1 MLEWLIQLL
10 RNPGPVLQTGGYPVL
25 IAIVFAETG
34 LFFGFFLPGDSLL
47 VTAGALVS
55 GGWINPFGLS
65 TFQNLL
71 LMNAV
76 LIVTAVVGD
85 AVGFGFGAKTGPALF
100 KREQSFFFR
109 KDRLLAAQRY
119 YEKHGGKTIII
130 ARFVPF
136 LRTFAPIVAGIG
148 KMQYRRFL
156 QFNVL
161 GGVGWVVSMTFLGYF
176 LGKVMDAK
184 QIERV
189 VYLVILVSISP
200 IVIGYLKARFG
211 KKAEDGEPAPQ
222 GAAATDK
229 GD

>member
-1 MLEWLIQLL
+1 MLDWILQLL
-10 RNPGPVLQTGGYPVL
+10 KNPRPVLEAGGYPAL

-47 VTAGALVS
+47 VTAGVLVNADL
-55 GGWINPFGLS
+55 INPLGL
-65 TFQNLL
+65 TPFTNLL

-76 LIVTAVVGD
+76 LIVTAVLGD
-85 AVGFGFGAKTGPALF
+85 AVGFGFGHKTGPALF
-100 KREQSFFFR
+100 RREQSFFFR

-148 KMQYRRFL
+148 KMNYRRFL

-161 GGVGWVVSMTFLGYF
+161 GGIGWVVSMTWLGFF
-176 LGKVMDAK
+176 LGKVADAK
-184 QIERV
+184 QIEKV
-189 VYLVILVSISP
+189 VYLVIVVSVSP
-200 IVIGYLKARFG
+200 ILIGWLKARFA
-211 KKAEDGEPAPQ
+211 KKAEASALAEKAD
-222 GAAATDK
+222 
-229 GD
+229 